1 MSQNMK
7 NPSKDNWHWGA
18 WNDYPRIQYS
28 RGDSNLN
35 PVSINVSILMFAE
48 PIQYKL
54 NVQYKYRK
62 MRKCVQIQ
70 KNTQIQ
76 IQIQIHIL
84 LSKMFPYWCLPP
96 SLTPSAHIA
105 AARGRS
111 RYIRTDIPSNR
122 AKHWKNIG
130 KTLEKTLENIGKKH
144 WKNIGKKHWKNIGKT
159 LEKHWK
165 GSKTFKDWKY
175 VEEI

>member
-1 MSQNMK
+1 M
-7 NPSKDNWHWGA
+7 
-18 WNDYPRIQYS
+18 
-28 RGDSNLN
+28 
-35 PVSINVSILMFAE
+35 
-48 PIQYKL
+48 
-54 NVQYKYRK
+54 YRTNTKK

-122 AKHWKNIG
+122 AKHWK
-130 KTLEKTLENIGKKH
+130 
-144 WKNIGKKHWKNIGKT
+144 HWKNIGKT

-165 GSKTFKDWKY
+165 NIGKTLEKRWKNIGKTLEKHWKTFEKHLKNIGKVAKHLRIGNMLRKY
-175 VEEI
+175 RISIYWRSSRKGKCH